1 MLSPEIWQAILLG
14 IVQGIAEFLPISSSG
29 HLVVLG
35 PVAGDWL
42 GVTPA
47 ADGNLLLNVVLHVG
61 TLGSILVVYRRA
73 LWGLLKQ
80 FQLCLC
86 IVLATVPLG
95 IAGLTLKPLLDRA
108 FETPLVVAVGWLATA
123 GMLLLG
129 QRWAAKP
136 RTERLEDVTP
146 WQALWIGMFQAVA
159 LVPGISRAGSTIAGG
174 LLSGLK
180 RDDAATFSFFI
191 AIPAISAAALKITME
206 AMSLESTTSQA
217 DLNWTA
223 LAIGA
228 VVSFLVGIASLK
240 LLLKVISAWRLHWFA
255 YYCIVM
261 AVGTLL
267 WESSRLLAGS

>member
-1 MLSPEIWQAILLG
+1 MKKTFWMTV
-14 IVQGIAEFLPISSSG
+14 IVCLFATFFIGAQGFGAEG
-29 HLVVLG
+29 AKYG
-35 PVAGDWL
+35 
-42 GVTPA
+42 
-47 ADGNLLLNVVLHVG
+47 G
-61 TLGSILVVYRRA
+61 TLKVILSMPAMSFGFPPKIRA
-73 LWGLLKQ
+73 VDEMFASVAL
-80 FQLCLC
+80 
-86 IVLATVPLG
+86 
-95 IAGLTLKPLLDRA
+95 
-108 FETPLVVAVGWLATA
+108 ETPLVVAVGWLATA